1 MSDINIGID
10 IGSISV
16 KIVALDDDKRI
27 LAEIY
32 ERHHGRPNETFMR
45 LIEQVLSQ
53 FGDGAQGRLAF
64 TGSGGKALAGL
75 LEECAVNEVIA
86 QARGTSEYHPEVK
99 TIIEIG
105 GEDSKLI
112 TLTTSASGK
121 REIEDFTMNTMCA
134 AGTGSFLDQQATR
147 LEVKIEE
154 LGDLALRSE
163 TPPRMAGRCS
173 VFAKTDMIHLQQQ
186 ATPDYD
192 IVAGLCFAMARN
204 FRGNLGKGK
213 HLATPVSFQ
222 GGVAANKG
230 LVRAFRE
237 VLDSG
242 EGELII
248 PEHFATMGALGAV
261 LYAMDNDV
269 EVKAFDF
276 EPLREKLA
284 ASKEVGHLMEPL
296 RFEGDAS
303 TRHYIRSDID
313 ADGRVRKDRVYLGI
327 DVGSISTNVVAL
339 DEDGRLIAKSYLMT
353 AGRPIEAVRQGLAEV
368 GAALP
373 DDVEV
378 LGACTTGSG
387 RYLTGDF
394 VGADVVRN
402 EITAQA
408 TGARAIDPEVDTIF
422 EIGGQDSKYI
432 SLDHGVVVDF
442 EMNHACAAGTGSFLE
457 EQAERLGISI
467 KEEFGR
473 LALSTDKPVKLGER
487 CTVFMET
494 DLLHHQYQGAST
506 EQLVAGLSYSIVLN
520 YLNRVVGTRRIGDR
534 IFFQGGTAANAGV
547 VAAFEKVTG
556 KPITV
561 PEHHDVTGAIGA
573 ALITRDER
581 LKSGKTG
588 ASSFRGFD
596 LSHREYSV
604 ESFECDGCSNNCEI
618 KKVMIEGEEPLFY
631 GSRCDKYNLKKE
643 KAADAEGIPDLFA
656 ERQKMLTADYYSEK
670 PSRPK
675 SRVGIPLTLFQYELF
690 PFWKA
695 FFETLGHEVVSSGR
709 TTKPVIR
716 KGVERVAAQTCFPVK
731 VAHGHVETLLA
742 MKNVDHI
749 FLPSIVHME
758 NDVPGQETN
767 YLCPYVQTI
776 PYQMKAVFSQEEL
789 VKPLLTPYI
798 HYDFGETDFI
808 SFAKSLG
815 ASTAQGRRALAMAS
829 RSQRAF
835 RAACLA
841 RGEEILDDLG
851 EDGRAMVIVSRP
863 YNGCD
868 PAVNL
873 DLPKKLRDMG
883 VLAIPIDFLPT
894 VGRHLGSDWDNM
906 FWKYGQ
912 RIVRAGQIVRD
923 DDRLSAIYV
932 SNFSCGPDSFLTTFF
947 KELMRGKPT
956 LILEIDEHSADA
968 GVITRLEA
976 FFDSIRN
983 APAPPAREGR
993 LFPTASTD
1001 GTERVLYIPRMA
1013 EHACAF
1019 AAAFRACGL
1028 PSEVLPPSD
1037 EDSLLIGRRFTTGK
1051 ECLPAIV
1058 TTGDMIKK
1066 TREPGFDPDKA
1077 AFFMPSGSGPCR
1089 FGQYN
1094 KLHRLVLKKIG
1105 LSDIP
1110 VYAPNQGKPF
1120 YEDFKKL
1127 AKDPTRLAWQGVCA
1141 ADILYKA
1148 LYRIRPYEKTPG
1160 DTDRVFGETVQQL
1173 CDDIEAGKSVPAQ
1186 MPKYAQAFRDIE
1198 VLDIPR
1204 KPLVGVV
1211 GEMYIRTHVF
1221 SNNNV
1226 IRDLEG
1232 MGCEVDLA
1240 LFGEWLYYTNWTR
1253 VRTGKRMKDP
1263 VYTFKNWLKDSFQRA
1278 DERKLARPFSD
1289 ILRQPVEAR
1298 TQEVLD
1304 LGSEYIHDTFE
1315 GEAILT
1321 VGRALEL
1328 YHHGAAGIVNVMP
1341 FTCMPGTITSGIFDR
1356 LRAEH
1361 NNFPV
1366 LSIAYDGQQEGSYY
1380 TRLEAFIYQVREY
1393 HAHNNGFAGARHE
1406 DARVH
1411 AKV

>member
-1 MSDINIGID
+1 MSNIDIGVD

-16 KIVALDDDKRI
+16 KIVVLDSDRKI
-27 LAEIY
+27 LTEIY
-32 ERHHGRPNETFMR
+32 ERHQGRPNETFMR
-45 LIEQVLSQ
+45 LIEETLSR

-64 TGSGGKALAGL
+64 TGSGGKALAVL
-75 LEECAVNEVIA
+75 LEECAVNEIIA
-86 QARGTSEYHPEVK
+86 QARGTSEYHPKVK

-112 TLTTSASGK
+112 MLTSSGPGTY
-121 REIEDFTMNTMCA
+121 EIDDFAMNTMCA

-154 LGDLALRSE
+154 LGDLALRSKN
-163 TPPRMAGRCS
+163 PPRMAGRCS

-213 HLATPVSFQ
+213 HFATPVSFQ

-230 LVRAFRE
+230 LVRAFTE
-237 VLDSG
+237 VLESG
-242 EGELII
+242 EGDLII

-261 LYAMDNDV
+261 LYAIDNDTP
-269 EVKAFDF
+269 VKVFDF

-284 ASKEVGHLMEPL
+284 TPTGVGHVMEAL
-296 RFEGDAS
+296 CFEGDS
-303 TRHYIRSDID
+303 SKRHYISSDID
-313 ADGRVRKDRVYLGI
+313 ADGQVGKDKVYLGI

-339 DEDGRLIAKSYLMT
+339 DEGGRLIAKSYLMT
-353 AGRPIEAVRQGLAEV
+353 AGRPIEAVRQGLSEV
-368 GAALP
+368 GAVLP
-373 DDVEV
+373 TDVEV
-378 LGACTTGSG
+378 LGVCTTGSG

-394 VGADVVRN
+394 VGADAVRN

-467 KEEFGR
+467 KGEFGN
-473 LALSTDKPVKLGER
+473 LALASDKPVKLGER

-494 DLLHHQYQGAST
+494 DLLHHQYGGAST

-573 ALITRDER
+573 ALIAREER
-581 LKSGKTG
+581 LKSGKTD
-588 ASSFRGFD
+588 ASTFRGFD
-596 LSHREYSV
+596 LTHRQYSV
-604 ESFECDGCSNNCEI
+604 TSFECEDCPNNCEI
-618 KKVMIEGEEPLFY
+618 KKVLIAGEEPLFY
-631 GSRCDKYNLKKE
+631 GSRCDKHNVKKGT
-643 KAADAEGIPDLFA
+643 ADDAERIPALFA
-656 ERQKMLTADYYSEK
+656 ERHKMLTADYHSSK
-670 PSRPK
+670 PANPK
-675 SRVGIPLTLFQYELF
+675 SRVGIPLTLFQYDLL

-742 MKNVDHI
+742 VETVDHI

-758 NDVPGQETN
+758 NDVPGQDTN

-789 VKPLLTPYI
+789 VKPLLTPCI
-798 HYDFGETDFI
+798 HYDFGEGDFI
-808 SFAKSLG
+808 DFAKSLG
-815 ASTAQGRRALAMAS
+815 ASTAQARDALAMAFK
-829 RSQRAF
+829 SQRAF
-835 RAACLA
+835 RAKCLA
-841 RGEEILDDLG
+841 RGKEILDGLDAS
-851 EDGRAMVIVSRP
+851 ERAMVLISRP

-873 DLPKKLRDMG
+873 DLPKKLREMG
-883 VLAIPIDFLPT
+883 VLSIPIDFLPT
-894 VGRHLGSDWDNM
+894 VGRHLGGDWDNM

-912 RIVRAGQIVRD
+912 RIIRAGQIVRD

-932 SNFSCGPDSFLTTFF
+932 SNFSCGPDSFLITFF
-947 KELMRGKPT
+947 KELMLGKPV

-983 APAPPAREGR
+983 APAAPAREETV
-993 LFPTASTD
+993 FPTASTD
-1001 GTERVLYIPRMA
+1001 GTDRVLYIPRMA

-1028 PSEVLPPSD
+1028 PSEPLAESD
-1037 EDSLLIGRRFTTGK
+1037 EESLLIGRRYTTGK
-1051 ECLPAIV
+1051 ECLPATI
-1058 TTGDMIKK
+1058 TTGDMVKK
-1066 TREPGFDPDKA
+1066 TQEAGFDPDKA

-1105 LSDIP
+1105 MSSIP

-1120 YEDFKKL
+1120 YEDFKSL
-1127 AKDPTRLAWQGVCA
+1127 AKDPTRLAWQGICA
-1141 ADILYKA
+1141 VDIFYKA
-1148 LYRIRPYEKTPG
+1148 LYRIRPYEKNAG
-1160 DTDRVFGETVQQL
+1160 ETDRVYGEMIQKL
-1173 CDDIEAGKSVPAQ
+1173 CDDIEAGKSVTAQ
-1186 MPKYAQAFRDIE
+1186 MAKYAQAFRNIE
-1198 VLDIPR
+1198 QIDVPR
-1204 KPLVGVV
+1204 KPLVGIV
-1211 GEMYIRTHVF
+1211 GEIYVRTHVF

-1226 IRDLEG
+1226 IRDLES

-1240 LFGEWLYYTNWTR
+1240 LFGEWLYYTNWAR

-1263 VYTFKNWLKDSFQRA
+1263 VYTFKSWLKDSFQRA
-1278 DERKLARPFSD
+1278 DERKLAKRFAD
-1289 ILRQPVEAR
+1289 LLRQPVEAR

-1304 LGSEYIHDTFE
+1304 LGSRYIDDTFE

-1361 NNFPV
+1361 DNFPV
-1366 LSIAYDGQQEGSYY
+1366 MSIAYDGQQEGSYY
-1380 TRLEAFIYQVREY
+1380 TRLEAFVHQVREY
-1393 HAHNNGFAGARHE
+1393 HEHNNGLAGARKE
-1406 DARVH
+1406 GARVH
-1411 AKV
+1411 AEV